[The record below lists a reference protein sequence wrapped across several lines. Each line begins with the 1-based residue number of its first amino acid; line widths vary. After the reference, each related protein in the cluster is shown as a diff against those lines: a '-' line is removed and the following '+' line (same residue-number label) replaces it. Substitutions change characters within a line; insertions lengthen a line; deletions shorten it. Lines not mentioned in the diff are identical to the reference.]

1 MTTLPRVR
9 EHAADGAAARREV
22 RVGVAALAVASGS
35 GLLVTLGLGSCV
47 AIVLWDGAARV
58 GGMAHVLLPGPE
70 LSRDASNPA
79 KFPCTAVPLLVRQ
92 MRAAGAGERLTAR
105 LVGGAS
111 MFRSLLASAGVNVG
125 ERNVVAA
132 RAALTVAGIPIAAED
147 VGGQHGRSVRFDVA
161 SGHVEVRTLRTGQ
174 REL

>member
-1 MTTLPRVR
+1 MTTPRNVR
-9 EHAADGAAARREV
+9 ERAADGTGARREV
-22 RVGVAALAVASGS
+22 RVGVAALAVARGS

-47 AIVLWDGAARV
+47 AIVLWDEAARV
-58 GGMAHVLLPGPE
+58 GGLAHVLLPGPE

-92 MRAAGAGERLTAR
+92 MRAAGAGDRLTAR

-132 RAALTVAGIPIAAED
+132 RAALATAGIPVAAED
-147 VGGQHGRSVRFDVA
+147 VGGHYGRSVRFDVA
-161 SGHVEVRTLRTGQ
+161 TGQVEVRTLRTGE